1 MLIPALLDEVC
12 GLADTKDRNLIIC
25 GDFNFPK
32 IDWINC
38 TSFGNF
44 NLTSPFLYVLEHG
57 LEQHV
62 FSATHKHG
70 NTLDLVFS
78 NRAIIAL
85 IENFKPLISDHSILL
100 IRLGLLQSLSSVN
113 TKINIYQ
120 YSKTDLNMA
129 ESCFKVYKK
138 SIKESIKNGVNINGV
153 YDLFVEGL
161 FQVRKCA
168 VPLKV
173 HKKNTDQPPWFS
185 NRIRNALK
193 KTEMLVQ

>member
-1 MLIPALLDEVC
+1 
-12 GLADTKDRNLIIC
+12 
-25 GDFNFPK
+25 
-32 IDWINC
+32 
-38 TSFGNF
+38 
-44 NLTSPFLYVLEHG
+44 
-57 LEQHV
+57 
-62 FSATHKHG
+62 
-70 NTLDLVFS
+70 
-78 NRAIIAL
+78 
-85 IENFKPLISDHSILL
+85 
-100 IRLGLLQSLSSVN
+100 
-113 TKINIYQ
+113 
-120 YSKTDLNMA
+120 MA